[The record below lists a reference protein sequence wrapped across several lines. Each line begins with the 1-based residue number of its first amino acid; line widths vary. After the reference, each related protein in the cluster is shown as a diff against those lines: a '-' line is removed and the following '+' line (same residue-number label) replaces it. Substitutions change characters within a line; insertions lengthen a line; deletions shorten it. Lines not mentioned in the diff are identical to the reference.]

1 MHPYF
6 PFLMHSYF
14 PKIEHI
20 CFLVTLEIL
29 KSSEEHQNSLIQK
42 DQENTKLMLT
52 TVGSLIITREC
63 LQWRQEQV
71 KQSLRL
77 IAC

>member
-20 CFLVTLEIL
+20 CFLVTSKYDYTIHKCESIIDKKLHEIL
-29 KSSEEHQNSLIQK
+29 NLS
-42 DQENTKLMLT
+42 
-52 TVGSLIITREC
+52 ITY
-63 LQWRQEQV
+63 
-71 KQSLRL
+71 
-77 IAC
+77 